1 MPRDPVTT
9 DDLRRSASRPLPLLK
24 QIEKI
29 MNDRIYLRSTIESMI
44 AIARDVPGSVK
55 PAVIA
60 ELQKA
65 LDRTADA

>member
-1 MPRDPVTT
+1 MSQPK
-9 DDLRRSASRPLPLLK
+9 SLLK

-29 MNDRIYLRSTIESMI
+29 QNDRTLLRAAIGSII

-60 ELQKA
+60 ELQKV
-65 LDRTADA
+65 LDQTADDA